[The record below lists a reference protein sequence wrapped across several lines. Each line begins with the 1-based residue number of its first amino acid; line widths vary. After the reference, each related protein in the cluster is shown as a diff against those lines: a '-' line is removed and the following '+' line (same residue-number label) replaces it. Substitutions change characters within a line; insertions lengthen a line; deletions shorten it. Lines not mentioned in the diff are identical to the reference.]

1 MIKKKRVKKVKPV
14 INNGKANSP
23 LQFNV
28 LMDNKRDKIVKS
40 KDVFEYK
47 KKK

>member
-1 MIKKKRVKKVKPV
+1 MIKKKKVKKVKPV
-14 INNGKANSP
+14 LNNGKADSP

-28 LMDNKRDKIVKS
+28 VMDNKRDKIVKA

>member
-1 MIKKKRVKKVKPV
+1 MKKKYKVRKEKPV

-28 LMDNKRDKIVKS
+28 LMDNKRDKIVKA

>member
-1 MIKKKRVKKVKPV
+1 MKKKYKVRKVKPV
-14 INNGKANSP
+14 LDNGKAHSP

-28 LMDNKRDKIVKS
+28 VKDNKRDKIVKA